1 MAESSVAGFGSD
13 STADSMAPNLPSRN
27 PRLPLELEREVFE
40 MAASSLG
47 NIFNLI
53 LVASRVKEWIEPLLY
68 RVVVRV
74 YNRNDGLPRFT
85 PFETLVHKIG
95 SKPPVFWSKSVKSLA
110 FYGIEEQDP
119 VEQILTACTG
129 LVRLCTA
136 SPRSRFLPAL
146 KNFPALRHLCIEIEA
161 LFGGLSFVDF
171 AHPAFHNITHL
182 ELLDVPR
189 ASADERAHQICTG
202 LVHIPKLTHI
212 ALNAEV
218 MYRAL
223 FPLLYL
229 LTHLRAIVLLGRIR
243 ADLGFDLPTH
253 LTMEGRF
260 VSIRQTDWKR
270 DWLSGADTGE
280 DFWALADKFLAA
292 RRAGKVD
299 RSRFNIYDDEDE
311 WLAVAGGF
319 RICDTASG
327 QPTIDFTSII
337 RAASIIQPSFSSFKG
352 VTYPRHMW
360 EKASTP

>member
-13 STADSMAPNLPSRN
+13 STANSMAPNLPSRN

-53 LVASRVKEWIEPLLY
+53 LVASRVKEWSVYAQSPNIQGGNAPANRIEPLLY

-202 LVHIPKLTHI
+202 L
-212 ALNAEV
+212 
-218 MYRAL
+218 
-223 FPLLYL
+223 
-229 LTHLRAIVLLGRIR
+229 
-243 ADLGFDLPTH
+243 
-253 LTMEGRF
+253 
-260 VSIRQTDWKR
+260 TDWKR